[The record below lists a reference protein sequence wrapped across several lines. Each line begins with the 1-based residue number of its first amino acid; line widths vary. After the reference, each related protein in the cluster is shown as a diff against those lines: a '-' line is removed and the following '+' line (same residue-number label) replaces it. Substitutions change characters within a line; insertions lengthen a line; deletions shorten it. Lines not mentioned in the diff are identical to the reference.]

1 MKSGLRGRCLGGEL
15 WRANLVRA
23 VLAGW
28 EIWAGGDSVGW
39 RVGQGSG
46 VRGSGDQGEQSGS
59 GVGWGGGKGLKI
71 WRSRN
76 TETSY

>member
-1 MKSGLRGRCLGGEL
+1 
-15 WRANLVRA
+15 
-23 VLAGW
+23 
-28 EIWAGGDSVGW
+28 VGW

-59 GVGWGGGKGLKI
+59 GVGWVGGKDLEI

-76 TETSY
+76 AETSC

>member
-1 MKSGLRGRCLGGEL
+1 MTGVLKVRSLGGEL

-23 VLAGW
+23 VLEGW
-28 EIWAGGDSVGW
+28 EIWAGVDSVGW

-59 GVGWGGGKGLKI
+59 GVGWVGGKDLKI